1 MEVSSVSMTAS
12 TKNLRGP
19 DGRGFDARWFLD
31 SRLLPTF
38 SSARPTEVA
47 GLEIEDSSGLAS
59 KPGTSGDT
67 GVAGA
72 TGSKVL
78 VTEALVSAELS
89 PDSVVAV
96 ADNDDEFVEDA
107 DSSDPAATI
116 EPSSKSTAADTIS
129 SAVSWS
135 FEITVTAEAA
145 PVSFSAWS
153 LSAET
158 SLAAGPNSK
167 VST

>member
-1 MEVSSVSMTAS
+1 MTAS

-19 DGRGFDARWFLD
+19 DGRGFDARWLLD

-38 SSARPTEVA
+38 GSARPTEVA

-59 KPGTSGDT
+59 KPGTSGDN
-67 GVAGA
+67 GVAGT

-89 PDSVVAV
+89 PDSAVAV
-96 ADNDDEFVEDA
+96 ADNDDEFAEDA

-116 EPSSKSTAADTIS
+116 EPSSISTAADTIS
-129 SAVSWS
+129 SALSWS
-135 FEITVTAEAA
+135 FEITVTAEAG

-153 LSAET
+153 LTAEN
-158 SLAAGPNSK
+158 SLTAGSNSK

>member
-12 TKNLRGP
+12 TKNLRGL
-19 DGRGFDARWFLD
+19 DGRGFDAWWFLD

-47 GLEIEDSSGLAS
+47 GLEIEGLAS
-59 KPGTSGDT
+59 KPGTSGDN
-67 GVAGA
+67 GVAGT
-72 TGSKVL
+72 TGSKEL

-96 ADNDDEFVEDA
+96 ADNDDEFGEDA

-116 EPSSKSTAADTIS
+116 EPSSISTAADTIS
-129 SAVSWS
+129 SALSWS
-135 FEITVTAEAA
+135 FEITVTAEAG

-153 LSAET
+153 LSVET